1 MNVVPVREKNVQHG
15 KRNVMKSLKKTCY
28 FNHLSFFL
36 FHKENMEGEAFWAL
50 CIFVRVEFGARGKT
64 FVGRK
69 RPFHMKTGRAFAMYQ
84 GGIGCTMPGRE
95 HFSWPLR
102 TGPISYFQSAG
113 TKGLTFLPFQRKHF
127 GECAGCCQWPH
138 IEAQDLH
145 RATAATGEVSDVI
158 VIRIGSAAG

>member
-1 MNVVPVREKNVQHG
+1 MNVVSVGEENVQNG
-15 KRNVMKSLKKTCY
+15 KRNLMKLLKKTCY
-28 FNHLSFFL
+28 FNHLSFFP
-36 FHKENMEGEAFWAL
+36 FHKENMEGEAFFLCWAL

-69 RPFHMKTGRAFAMYQ
+69 RPFHKKTGRVFAMYQ

-113 TKGLTFLPFQRKHF
+113 TKRAHFSSIPMETFRGMRCLLPV
-127 GECAGCCQWPH
+127 
-138 IEAQDLH
+138 
-145 RATAATGEVSDVI
+145 ATY
-158 VIRIGSAAG
+158 